1 MKIHIMFVAEF
12 LFLEIQTKHPP
23 NGRKEQ
29 SYFSLSYKKGSRLLL
44 LSLSLSL
51 SLSVKILSDLIIYK
65 FDNRIRWSPI
75 TPQSRQ

>member
-1 MKIHIMFVAEF
+1 MFVAEF

-51 SLSVKILSDLIIYK
+51 CVKILSDLIIYK